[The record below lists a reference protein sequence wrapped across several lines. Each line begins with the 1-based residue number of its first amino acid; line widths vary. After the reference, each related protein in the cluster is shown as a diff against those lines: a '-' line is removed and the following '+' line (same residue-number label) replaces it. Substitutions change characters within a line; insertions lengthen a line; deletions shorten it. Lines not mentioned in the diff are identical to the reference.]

1 MKKLLISILIF
12 SFTIVAKAHPGI
24 GIVKDSRGNIFYTD
38 LKQVWKI
45 STEGSKIVAVPHV
58 HSHELFVDAED
69 NLYGE
74 HLWYN
79 GEKLDTWGHYVWCLH
94 PNGKLD
100 TVMGPGAGF
109 LENYSFVRDV
119 AGNMYW
125 AERFRISKIKKKT
138 TAGKIETIAEGKFKN
153 IRWMYATANGIV
165 YFIDLTD
172 LYKIEPGKSTI
183 MIAEGINSS
192 TSLFGPIT
200 SSQHD
205 LMGIWTDKE
214 DNIYVANFGGQVVK
228 KIGVDGIVTKIAFS
242 TAPWSPTGGVFDAQG
257 NLWLLEYSTTNDARV
272 RKIPGDELGNQNN
285 TALTQLK
292 NNILPPV
299 LLIGFGV
306 ISVMLIVV
314 GARVVRKRARIVN
327 GE

>member
-1 MKKLLISILIF
+1 MKKLLISIFIF
-12 SFTIVAKAHPGI
+12 SFTITARAHPGI

-45 STEGSKIVAVPHV
+45 SSEEGKIVAVPQV
-58 HSHELFVDAED
+58 HSHELFIDAED

-100 TVMGPGAGF
+100 TVMGPAAGF

-125 AERFRISKIKKKT
+125 AERFKISKIKKKT
-138 TAGKIETIAEGKFKN
+138 TEGKIQTIAEGKFKD

-172 LYKIEPGKSTI
+172 LYKIEPGRPAT

-200 SSQHD
+200 SSRHD

-214 DNIYVANFGGQVVK
+214 ENIYVANFGGQVVK
-228 KIGVDGIVTKIAFS
+228 KIGVDGTVTKIAFS

-257 NLWLLEYSTTNDARV
+257 NLWLLEYSTTNEARV
-272 RKIPGDELGNQNN
+272 RKIPVDEIGNQNS
-285 TALTQLK
+285 TALMQFK

-299 LLIGFGV
+299 LLIGFL
-306 ISVMLIVV
+306 IFSVMLIVI
-314 GARVVRKRARIVN
+314 GARVARKKAKMVS